1 MTVPPEIESRPDTS
15 RDALQALDSDFL
27 YFNVAGSGPT
37 FPIAARTAERYR
49 TWLASVGMFS
59 HVGYDAYNAALD
71 QTRADVADFVGDPGG
86 AAHVALTQSAT
97 DSLNTLI
104 GGLRLPIRMPRRPGA
119 LILTTAEEHGSA
131 LMPTFARRTRG
142 DRVRVLAHKDDASFL
157 ADMRREFADGAAA
170 LVISLVS
177 CKSGKVLPVA
187 DATKIAHDAGAT
199 VVVDCAQAAG
209 QIAVD
214 VRALGADA
222 YAFLGYKWLHGP
234 LGVGA
239 LWIRDLS
246 RFEVQRMGWRS
257 QTATDLAGNITLKT
271 EAARFETGT
280 VDAAAYVGL
289 RQTLAVHRAL
299 GSTTTERIRALRSR
313 LLDRLREMP
322 FDVLS
327 RPEDPTGIVV
337 AKPRGA
343 APAEVVDTMWRDHR
357 VVVKVL
363 AEPGLDAI
371 RISFWALHRAEDID
385 QLAEAF
391 AKTLAARV

>member
-1 MTVPPEIESRPDTS
+1 M
-15 RDALQALDSDFL
+15 
-27 YFNVAGSGPT
+27 
-37 FPIAARTAERYR
+37 AE
-49 TWLASVGMFS
+49 
-59 HVGYDAYNAALD
+59 
-71 QTRADVADFVGDPGG
+71 
-86 AAHVALTQSAT
+86 
-97 DSLNTLI
+97 
-104 GGLRLPIRMPRRPGA
+104 
-119 LILTTAEEHGSA
+119 
-131 LMPTFARRTRG
+131 
-142 DRVRVLAHKDDASFL
+142 
-157 ADMRREFADGAAA
+157 
-170 LVISLVS
+170 
-177 CKSGKVLPVA
+177 
-187 DATKIAHDAGAT
+187 ATKIAHDAGAT

-209 QIAVD
+209 QISVD

-239 LWIRDLS
+239 LWIRDLDQ
-246 RFEVQRMGWRS
+246 FEVLRMGWRS
-257 QTATDLAGNITLKT
+257 QTSIDLEGNIKLKDD
-271 EAARFETGT
+271 ASRFETGT

-299 GSTTTERIRALRSR
+299 GSATAERIRALRSR
-313 LLDRLREMP
+313 LLARLREMP

-327 RPEDPTGIVV
+327 RPDDPTGIVV

-371 RISFWALHRAEDID
+371 RISFWALHRPEDID

-391 AKTLAARV
+391 AKTLASSKQPILIRP